1 MVIAT
6 ADAPAVVA
14 RARDEGV
21 LLSLLD
27 PTHLRFVT
35 HLDIGDDDV
44 DVAAGVL
51 VRALGA

>member
-1 MVIAT
+1 
-6 ADAPAVVA
+6 
-14 RARDEGV
+14 V

-44 DVAAGVL
+44 EVAAGVL